1 MIRESNRPRGF
12 AAGAALVLKSHR
24 LLLFALLAA
33 PLGAGCDVYDESLLT
48 DPSASA
54 IPARPDAGLD
64 GPDID
69 PLTIALREPVLE
81 QTENQRWRQ
90 IGFDL
95 DELQTSSEDSEVE
108 CLPEGRKVPLDGD
121 DGIDNV
127 VGADLLP
134 LVTLSESVKNLA
146 EDARDSQ
153 ERGQGTLVVHI
164 SEYNGTAYDPQVRVV
179 VAQAVAGTPLPSSE
193 VAFVEGELI
202 ELASGE
208 PAAPPAWDGSDHWYV
223 RDDAFFLGV
232 FERPR
237 ISDEVAYVS
246 GGKLVV
252 RLPDRASILFF
263 AGQATVTV
271 RMAQGLVV
279 GTLEDDLR
287 GLRDVNIGGRMSI
300 LDVLETG
307 ESAGVCLGT
316 PERTIFEGQLPSMA
330 DVLSVPGTSG
340 GPSVTCD
347 ALSVGVLFESGV
359 VGIGVPVPVE
369 SPPIANPCET
379 P

>member
-1 MIRESNRPRGF
+1 MLLDF
-12 AAGAALVLKSHR
+12 HR
-24 LLLFALLAA
+24 LLFAAFVALLCV
-33 PLGAGCDVYDESLLT
+33 GCDVYDESLLT
-48 DPSASA
+48 DALASA
-54 IPARPDAGLD
+54 VPARPDASLD

-69 PLTIALREPVLE
+69 PLTIALRDPVLD
-81 QTENQRWRQ
+81 QAKDQRWRE

-95 DELQTSSEDSEVE
+95 DDLQTSSEQSEVE
-108 CLPEGRKVPLDGD
+108 CLPEGGKVPLDGD

-134 LVTLSESVKNLA
+134 LVTLSEGVKNLA

-153 ERGQGTLVVHI
+153 ERGQGTLVVHL
-164 SEYNGTAYDPQVRVV
+164 SEYNGSPYDPQVRVV
-179 VAQAVAGTPLPSSE
+179 VAQAVAGTSLPASDVVLVDGQLLE
-193 VAFVEGELI
+193 V
-202 ELASGE
+202 ASGE
-208 PAAPPAWDGSDHWYV
+208 PAPPPAWDGSDHWYV
-223 RDDAFFLGV
+223 RDDAFFLGD
-232 FERPR
+232 FGRPR
-237 ISDEVAYVS
+237 ISDEIAYVS

-252 RLPDRASILFF
+252 HLPDRASILFF
-263 AGQATVTV
+263 AGEATVTV
-271 RMAQGLVV
+271 RLAQGLVV
-279 GTLEDDLR
+279 GTLEEDLS
-287 GLRDVNIGGRMSI
+287 GVRDVNIGGRMSI

-347 ALSVGVLFESGV
+347 ALSVGVLFERGV
-359 VGIGVPVPVE
+359 AGQGVPVPVQ
-369 SPPIANPCET
+369 SPPVANPCAA